1 MLQRCVP
8 LFRVRQ
14 KNRDRQ
20 LRFDI
25 HLHVAA
31 VSARMIRLPGVIVG
45 GVQPHIFLISG
56 LPVENAI
63 RLLARRGSSEG
74 AGQQKCQKGGH
85 FGVSHS
91 NSIETPMHYV
101 RKASEPKCLV
111 GVS

>member
-31 VSARMIRLPGVIVG
+31 VSARMIRLPGVIVP
-45 GVQPHIFLISG
+45 GVQPHIFLIAG
-56 LPVENAI
+56 LPIENSI
-63 RLLARRGSSEG
+63 RRLAKGGSSEC
-74 AGQQKCQKGGH
+74 ADQQEYEKGGH

-101 RKASEPKCLV
+101 RKASEPKC
-111 GVS
+111 